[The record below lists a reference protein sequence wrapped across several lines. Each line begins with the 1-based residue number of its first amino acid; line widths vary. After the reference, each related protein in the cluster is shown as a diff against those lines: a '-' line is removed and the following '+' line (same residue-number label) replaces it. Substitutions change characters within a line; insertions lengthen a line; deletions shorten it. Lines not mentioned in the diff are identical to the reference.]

1 MDLKTYQRAKR
12 WLIDESNRI
21 EDAKRPEYTIEN
33 ADVLANF
40 KRVGEAIGIT
50 PHVTAAVYAR
60 KHEDAIAR
68 IARSPMAS
76 TAEPVIGRFADRLN
90 YLALQLAL
98 LIEEGYVTLPEGP
111 ETGPEQ
117 LILPFEET
125 P

>member
-1 MDLKTYQRAKR
+1 MNIETYERAKR
-12 WLIDESNRI
+12 WLIEESDRI
-21 EDAKRPEYTIEN
+21 ERSKRPEYTIEN
-33 ADVLANF
+33 ADVLSNF
-40 KRVGEAIGIT
+40 KRVGEAIGVS

-68 IARSPMAS
+68 IARNPMAETS
-76 TAEPVIGRFADRLN
+76 EPVIGRFADRFN

-117 LILPFEET
+117 LTLPFEESL
-125 P
+125 